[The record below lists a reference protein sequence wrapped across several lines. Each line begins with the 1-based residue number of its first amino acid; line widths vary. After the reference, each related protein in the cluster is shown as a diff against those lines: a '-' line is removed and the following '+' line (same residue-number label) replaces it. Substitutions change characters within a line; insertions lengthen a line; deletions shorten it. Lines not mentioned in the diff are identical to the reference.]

1 MGVDQGEKELR
12 KREGGGGGGGAGAAI
27 INTAGKQTP

>member
-12 KREGGGGGGGAGAAI
+12 KREGGGGGGAGAAI